1 MNTATVFHADNRQRL
16 ETDAELE
23 LYTPQDAGRVLDC
36 CAATVKRIGDELH
49 LPAIRTV
56 GGVRLFS
63 RQQVERIQQERERR
77 AIEASRR

>member
-1 MNTATVFHADNRQRL
+1 MNT
-16 ETDAELE
+16 ELAIE
-23 LYTPQDAGRVLDC
+23 LYTPQDAARVNRC
-36 CAATVKRIGDELH
+36 CAATVKRIADELH

-77 AIEASRR
+77 AQEAVR